1 MLAAVHRLIRGG
13 GGGGGLKDDLLDG
26 LDDVE
31 DTDDDGVED
40 LVEEDAGEEE
50 ELVDEAVDA
59 FVDENEVLLR
69 RGGVEYI
76 IITGL
81 DSFFFTG
88 SLSYALYKIVVFV
101 ETWPRV
107 GEEEDCYGCY

>member
-26 LDDVE
+26 LDE
-31 DTDDDGVED
+31 DKEATDDGVED
-40 LVEEDAGEEE
+40 RVEEDAGEEV

-59 FVDENEVLLR
+59 FVDENEGLLR

-76 IITGL
+76 IITG
-81 DSFFFTG
+81 FFHWQF
-88 SLSYALYKIVVFV
+88 IIRVVQNSCIC

-107 GEEEDCYGCY
+107 GEEEDWLWLLL